1 MSFSRQQI
9 ISSLTVTASGAVLL
23 YAGRQYLLNLSSS
36 PKRKGST
43 IKGRRHPK
51 IGKDFYQQL
60 YALLKI
66 AFPRVWSKESFL
78 LLCHTA
84 SLVCRTF
91 LSIYVANLDGKIVKS
106 IVEQDFYRFVV
117 MVFRLLSVAI
127 PATFINSLIRFLESK
142 LALAIQTRLT
152 KHAYQMYFHN
162 QTYYKVTNLDSRLSN
177 PDHFL
182 TEDLKN
188 FSKAVA
194 HIYSHVSKPLLDIMM
209 MSLAIGRLFR
219 KRGESMAGSAIFG
232 WSVIGITATILRLIS
247 PPFGKLVAE
256 EANRHGHLRYVH
268 SRIITNAEEIAFY
281 RGHQVSVNCSFYHKL
296 LYVLCEVCIV
306 VFC

>member
-1 MSFSRQQI
+1 MSFSRQKV
-9 ISSLTVTASGAVLL
+9 ISSLAITASGAVLL
-23 YAGRQYLLNLSSS
+23 YAGRQYLLKLSSS
-36 PKRKGST
+36 SSSSAKRKNTTS
-43 IKGRRHPK
+43 KKRHPK
-51 IGKDFYQQL
+51 VGKEFYQQL
-60 YALLKI
+60 FRLLKI
-66 AFPRVWSKESFL
+66 AFPRIWSKQCFL

-106 IVEQDFYRFVV
+106 IVERDFRRFVI
-117 MVFRLLSVAI
+117 MVFRMLSVAI
-127 PATFINSLIRFLESK
+127 PATFVNSLIRFLESK

-152 KHAYQMYFHN
+152 KHGYQMYFHN
-162 QTYYKVTNLDSRLSN
+162 QTYYKVTNLDTRLAN

-194 HIYSHVSKPLLDIMM
+194 HIYSHVSKPLLDIVM
-209 MSLAIGRLFR
+209 MSVAMGRLFR
-219 KRGESMAGSAIFG
+219 KRGESMTGSAIFG
-232 WSVIGITATILRLIS
+232 WSVIGVTAAILRYIS

-256 EANRHGHLRYVH
+256 EARRHGHLRYVH

-281 RGHQVSVNCSFYHKL
+281 RGHQVN
-296 LYVLCEVCIV
+296 
-306 VFC
+306 

>member
-1 MSFSRQQI
+1 M
-9 ISSLTVTASGAVLL
+9 LKL
-23 YAGRQYLLNLSSS
+23 YSSS
-36 PKRKGST
+36 KRKGNARKKRQS
-43 IKGRRHPK
+43 K

-60 YALLKI
+60 FRLLKI
-66 AFPRVWSKESFL
+66 AFPGVWSKEFFL
-78 LLCHTA
+78 LVCHTA

-106 IVEQDFYRFVV
+106 IVEQDFHRFVI
-117 MVFRLLSVAI
+117 MVLRLLSIAI

-152 KHAYQMYFHN
+152 NHAYQMYFHN
-162 QTYYKVTNLDSRLSN
+162 QTYYKVTNLDTRLAN

-194 HIYSHVSKPLLDIMM
+194 HIDSHVSKPLLDIML
-209 MSLAIGRLFR
+209 MSIAIGRLFQ
-219 KRGESMAGSAIFG
+219 KRGESAAGSGIFG
-232 WSVIGITATILRLIS
+232 WSVIGVTAAILRFIS

-256 EANRHGHLRYVH
+256 EARRHGHLRYVH
-268 SRIITNAEEIAFY
+268 SRVITNAEEIAFY
-281 RGHQVSVNCSFYHKL
+281 RGHQVSLNSF
-296 LYVLCEVCIV
+296 IV
-306 VFC
+306 TKIIQQNVVYRLN

>member
-1 MSFSRQQI
+1 MSFSRQGI
-9 ISSLTVTASGAVLL
+9 ISSLTITASGAVLL
-23 YAGRQYLLNLSSS
+23 YAGRQYFLNLTSLS
-36 PKRKGST
+36 KRKTSNS
-43 IKGRRHPK
+43 KKRHPK
-51 IGKDFYQQL
+51 IGKDFYRQL
-60 YALLKI
+60 FRLLKI
-66 AFPRVWSKESFL
+66 AFPGVWSKEFFL

-91 LSIYVANLDGKIVKS
+91 LSIYVADLDGKIVKA
-106 IVEQDFYRFVV
+106 IVEQDFRRFVIV
-117 MVFRLLSVAI
+117 VCRLLSVAI
-127 PATFINSLIRFLESK
+127 PATFVNSLIRFLESK

-162 QTYYKVTNLDSRLSN
+162 QTYYKVTNLDSRLTN

-194 HIYSHVSKPLLDIMM
+194 HIYSHVSKPLLDIIM
-209 MSLAIGRLFR
+209 MSMAIGRLFR
-219 KRGESMAGSAIFG
+219 KRGESMTGSGIFG
-232 WSVIGITATILRLIS
+232 WSVIGVTATILRLIS

-256 EANRHGHLRYVH
+256 EARRHGHLRYVH

-281 RGHQVSVNCSFYHKL
+281 RGHQVIICNVQI
-296 LYVLCEVCIV
+296 LYIYIYI
-306 VFC
+306 

>member
-1 MSFSRQQI
+1 MSFSRQQV

-23 YAGRQYLLNLSSS
+23 YAGRQYLLNLSSLS
-36 PKRKGST
+36 KRKTSSS
-43 IKGRRHPK
+43 KKHHPR
-51 IGKDFYQQL
+51 IGKDFYRQL
-60 YALLKI
+60 FRLLKI
-66 AFPRVWSKESFL
+66 AFPGVWSKEFFL

-91 LSIYVANLDGKIVKS
+91 LSIYVANLDGKIVKA
-106 IVEQDFYRFVV
+106 IVEQDFRRFVI
-117 MVFRLLSVAI
+117 MVCRLLSVAI
-127 PATFINSLIRFLESK
+127 PATFVNSLIRFLESK

-162 QTYYKVTNLDSRLSN
+162 QTYYKVTNLDSRLTN

-194 HIYSHVSKPLLDIMM
+194 HIYSHVSKPLLDIIM
-209 MSLAIGRLFR
+209 MSIAIGRLFR
-219 KRGESMAGSAIFG
+219 KRGESMTGSGIFG
-232 WSVIGITATILRLIS
+232 WSVIGATAIILRLIS

-256 EANRHGHLRYVH
+256 EARRHGHLRYVH

-281 RGHQVSVNCSFYHKL
+281 RGHQVIIYL
-296 LYVLCEVCIV
+296 
-306 VFC
+306 

>member
-1 MSFSRQQI
+1 MSFSRQRL

-23 YAGRQYLLNLSSS
+23 YAGRQYLLSS
-36 PKRKGST
+36 KRNSNNTSKKS
-43 IKGRRHPK
+43 HPK
-51 IGKDFYQQL
+51 IGKEFYQQL
-60 YALLKI
+60 FRLLKI
-66 AFPRVWSKESFL
+66 AFPGIWSKESFL
-78 LLCHTA
+78 LFCHTA

-106 IVEQDFYRFVV
+106 IVEQDFRRFVI
-117 MVFRLLSVAI
+117 MVLRLLSVAI
-127 PATFINSLIRFLESK
+127 PATFVNSLIRFLESK

-162 QTYYKVTNLDSRLSN
+162 ETYYKVTNLDTRLAN

-194 HIYSHVSKPLLDIMM
+194 HIYSHVSKPLLDVIMM
-209 MSLAIGRLFR
+209 GLALGRLFR
-219 KRGESMAGSAIFG
+219 ERGESLTTSAIFG
-232 WSVIGITATILRLIS
+232 WSVVGVTATILRLVS

-256 EANRHGHLRYVH
+256 EARRHGHLRYVH

-281 RGHQVSVNCSFYHKL
+281 RGHQVSL
-296 LYVLCEVCIV
+296 LS
-306 VFC
+306 